1 MSKVVEFLAQL
12 GASVEQSDQSY
23 AAAVSRLDVGAE
35 LREALARRDASR
47 LPQLLGASEAV
58 CFILLP
64 AENEPQ
70 QPEEQP
76 AQDPAREPD
85 QQTESRRVATGR

>member
-12 GASVEQSDQSY
+12 GASVDQSDQSY
-23 AAAVSRLDVGAE
+23 AAAVAQLDIGAE
-35 LREALARRDASR
+35 LREALARRDSSR

-76 AQDPAREPD
+76 AQEPAQEPD
-85 QQTESRRVATGR
+85 EQTESRRAVAGR

>member
-12 GASVEQSDQSY
+12 GAAVEQSDQSY
-23 AAAVSRLDVGAE
+23 AAAVARLDVSAD

-58 CFILLP
+58 CFILMP

-70 QPEEQP
+70 QTDDQP
-76 AQDPAREPD
+76 AQEPAQEPD
-85 QQTESRRVATGR
+85 QQTESRRVAAGR